1 MKENNFNLFTLGDI
15 IKRWKKLII
24 GAFLLSLIVSTIV
37 AFLLP
42 VYYKSVVIFYP
53 FDPRSYDP
61 RFALVKSPGFGIYA
75 GEQEV
80 ERILAVGESR
90 ELAFYMIEKFNLY
103 QRYNIKK
110 SEAKAEKRV
119 FDEFMGQVTIKKTPL
134 AGGLEVI
141 VFDRDAKI
149 AADMANEIIKFI
161 DKKNREPISI
171 INNQIL
177 RGYLK
182 SQEEKVKD
190 IQKLIENLK
199 PNQNYTAFNTD
210 FLANEYIYN
219 YTKLSDVQQELKVL
233 DEKIETLYILEP
245 AKPALDKA
253 KPVKAL
259 VILIGIVGTMIIIFI
274 IISIAE
280 SFSKREG

>member
-1 MKENNFNLFTLGDI
+1 MKENNFNLLSFANI
-15 IKRWKKLII
+15 IKRWKFLII
-24 GAFLLSLIVSTIV
+24 GAFFLSLIISTIV
-37 AFLLP
+37 SFLLP

-61 RFALVKSPGFGIYA
+61 RFALAKSPGFGIYA

-80 ERILAVGESR
+80 ERILAIGESR

-103 QRYNIKK
+103 DKYNIKR

-119 FDEFMGQVTIKKTPL
+119 FDEFMSQVTIKKTPL

-141 VFDRDAKI
+141 VYDQNAKL

-190 IQKLIENLK
+190 IQKLIEKFK
-199 PNQNYTAFNTD
+199 PDQGYKTFSTD

-253 KPVKAL
+253 KPVKSL
-259 VILIGIVGTMIIIFI
+259 VVLIGVIGTMVTVFM
-274 IISIAE
+274 IISVAE
-280 SFSKREG
+280 SFSKVES